1 MLCAK
6 EMWAIAIIKA
16 VMRIVRFIVVDFID
30 IKIVADMICF
40 MCSANIYQGGGNI
53 PNNCLKMIMIYSFR
67 DLSLDDQAVIS
78 RKNSVGKSGCEFF
91 ITWQL
96 VRKVGEP

>member
-53 PNNCLKMIMIYSFR
+53 PNNCLIMIYSFR
-67 DLSLDDQAVIS
+67 DLSLDDQSVIS
-78 RKNSVGKSGCEFF
+78 RKNPVGKSGCEFF

-96 VRKVGEP
+96 MGEVGKP

>member
-40 MCSANIYQGGGNI
+40 MRSANIYQGGAI
-53 PNNCLKMIMIYSFR
+53 FQII
-67 DLSLDDQAVIS
+67 A
-78 RKNSVGKSGCEFF
+78 
-91 ITWQL
+91 
-96 VRKVGEP
+96 

>member
-16 VMRIVRFIVVDFID
+16 VMRIVRFIVIDFID

-40 MCSANIYQGGGNI
+40 MCSANIYQGGAI
-53 PNNCLKMIMIYSFR
+53 FQII
-67 DLSLDDQAVIS
+67 A
-78 RKNSVGKSGCEFF
+78 
-91 ITWQL
+91 
-96 VRKVGEP
+96 